1 MNTNERHPM
10 LNKPIVRIAGI
21 ALAAGAALTA
31 SACATP
37 ASDTETS
44 ESSQVIAPIIIDA
57 ADLNGQTIKVGID
70 NVMVINTSDVTGW
83 TAEFSDPSI
92 AEFVPGSIEGDSAD
106 PLIENP
112 GIAPLAIGETTV
124 TMTST
129 DGVTAT
135 FTLIV
140 TPAMNG

>member
-1 MNTNERHPM
+1 MFTNTT
-10 LNKPIVRIAGI
+10 LVR
-21 ALAAGAALTA
+21 AAGLALVAGVALTA
-31 SACATP
+31 SACSAP
-37 ASDTETS
+37 AEDTETS
-44 ESSQVIAPIIIDA
+44 ETSQVIAPIIVDA
-57 ADLNGQTIKVGID
+57 ADLNGQTIEVGID
-70 NVMVINTSDVTGW
+70 NVIVINTADVTGW

-106 PLIENP
+106 PLVENP
-112 GIAPLAIGETTV
+112 GITPLAIGETEV

-135 FTLIV
+135 FTVVV

>member
-1 MNTNERHPM
+1 M
-10 LNKPIVRIAGI
+10 LNKTLLRVAGV
-21 ALAAGAALTA
+21 ALAAGVALTA

-37 ASDTETS
+37 ADNSETS
-44 ESSQVIAPIIIDA
+44 ETSQVIAPVIVNA
-57 ADLNGQTIKVGID
+57 ADLEGQIIEVGID

-92 AEFVPGSIEGDSAD
+92 AEFVPGSVEGDSSD

-112 GIAPLAIGETTV
+112 GIAPLAIGETKV

-135 FTLIV
+135 FTLVV

>member
-1 MNTNERHPM
+1 M
-10 LNKPIVRIAGI
+10 LTTIVR
-21 ALAAGAALTA
+21 AAGLALVAGVALTA
-31 SACATP
+31 SACTTP
-37 ASDTETS
+37 AADTETS
-44 ESSQVIAPIIIDA
+44 ENAQVIAPIIIDA
-57 ADLNGQTIKVGID
+57 ADLNGQTIEVGID
-70 NVMVINTSDVTGW
+70 NVMVINTVDVTGW

-92 AEFVPGSIEGDSAD
+92 AEFVPGSIEGDSSD

>member
-1 MNTNERHPM
+1 
-10 LNKPIVRIAGI
+10 
-21 ALAAGAALTA
+21 
-31 SACATP
+31 
-37 ASDTETS
+37 
-44 ESSQVIAPIIIDA
+44 VIAPIIIDA
-57 ADLNGQTIKVGID
+57 ADLNGQTIEVGID
-70 NVMVINTSDVTGW
+70 NVMVINTVDVTGW

-92 AEFVPGSIEGDSAD
+92 AEFVPGSIEGDSSD

>member
-1 MNTNERHPM
+1 MFTTQ
-10 LNKPIVRIAGI
+10 IVRVAGLALTAGI
-21 ALAAGAALTA
+21 ALTA

-37 ASDTETS
+37 AADTETS
-44 ESSQVIAPIIIDA
+44 ETSQVIAPIIVDA
-57 ADLNGQTIKVGID
+57 ADLNGQTFEVGID
-70 NVMVINTSDVTGW
+70 NVMVINTVDVTGW

-92 AEFVPGSIEGDSAD
+92 AEFVPGTIEGDSAD
-106 PLIENP
+106 PLVENP

>member
-1 MNTNERHPM
+1 MFTNTT
-10 LNKPIVRIAGI
+10 LVR
-21 ALAAGAALTA
+21 AAGLALVAGVALTA
-31 SACATP
+31 SACSAP
-37 ASDTETS
+37 AEDTETS
-44 ESSQVIAPIIIDA
+44 ETSQVIAPIIVDA
-57 ADLNGQTIKVGID
+57 ADLNGQTLKVGID
-70 NVMVINTSDVTGW
+70 NVIVINTADVTGW

-106 PLIENP
+106 PLVENP
-112 GIAPLAIGETTV
+112 GITPLAIGETEV

-135 FTLIV
+135 FTVVV